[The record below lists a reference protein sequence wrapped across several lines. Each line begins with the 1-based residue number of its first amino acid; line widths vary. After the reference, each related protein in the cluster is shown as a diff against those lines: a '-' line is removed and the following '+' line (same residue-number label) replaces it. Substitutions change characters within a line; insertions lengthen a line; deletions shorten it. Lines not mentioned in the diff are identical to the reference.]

1 MTVVLLNVKGAFDYV
16 SKTQLLNVIKQL
28 KLPYQLIQW
37 IKSFMKNRKINLLF
51 DDNKN
56 KFFDIESRIFQNSS
70 ILSIL
75 YFIYV
80 RKIHPQ
86 ICMQMAKIW
95 NFIDDIVIYLNNKSV
110 KSNCKNLKQIIYS
123 IFDWEKSNMIKFND
137 LKFELIH
144 FEKSKNLS
152 IDIMKLTNEII
163 LQSQKWVKYFKVFL
177 NRKLNFNI
185 HVQKQLNS
193 VNRVLHEIANLMKF
207 E

>member
-70 ILSIL
+70 ISSIL

-86 ICMQMAKIW
+86 IRMQMAKSW
-95 NFIDDIVIYLNNKSV
+95 SFIDDIVVYLNSKSV
-110 KSNCKNLKQIIYS
+110 KSNCQTRSHCNRKNGLNI
-123 IFDWEKSNMIKFND
+123 
-137 LKFELIH
+137 LKFFWIENWISILM
-144 FEKSKNLS
+144 FKNDW
-152 IDIMKLTNEII
+152 IQPIEPCMKLLIWWN
-163 LQSQKWVKYFKVFL
+163 L
-177 NRKLNFNI
+177 NGDFW
-185 HVQKQLNS
+185 HQL
-193 VNRVLHEIANLMKF
+193 ANNCMCLA
-207 E
+207 